1 VDDAGIPPIAQRA
14 AAESGID
21 ACVMLLIAKVDNVAN
36 RAILR
41 LLWNE
46 LEADLFAKIAN
57 LAQAL

>member
-1 VDDAGIPPIAQRA
+1 VRNA
-14 AAESGID
+14 AYI
-21 ACVMLLIAKVDNVAN
+21 IAKVDNVAN